1 MEDNKGVCIVYAFQK
16 ILNDSN
22 RKPNKIW
29 VDKGNELY
37 NNSFKIW
44 LKDNDIEMYLIHND
58 GKRVSA
64 ERFIRTLKTRIYK
77 YTTSVSKNVYIDKL
91 DDTVGEYNKTYHRT
105 IKTKPIDVKYNTY
118 IDFKK
123 EVTDKDTK
131 FKVGD
136 KVKFSK

>member
-77 YTTSVSKNVYIDKL
+77 YTTSVSKNVYVDKL

-123 EVTDKDTK
+123 EVTDKDNK

-136 KVKFSK
+136 KVKISK